1 MATTIARE
9 VQRRINRK
17 ITDAQTFIGGADLGN
32 STSLY
37 KTGSTVVQLPSY
49 VGIGNLDNLLSTRL
63 GGGGTSGLKAG
74 EYVVEYGDVAFFV
87 GELAIDQATDA
98 TTQRGDLN
106 RYANGHTRILL
117 MALVAAAHPALTSIR
132 LRLVTGLPIKTF
144 RDRPALKA
152 DVRQA
157 LEGVYFYTFHDR
169 NGSRSMC
176 LEVEAV
182 GVVMEGLGAA
192 RAFGVVGKPM
202 VVVDIGGDSFD
213 VAYIDAHG
221 EVIDARS
228 GSLMHNGSERIGE
241 LLSTGFH
248 RQFGRDLTASEIE
261 ATLRNYLIGCDTTIY
276 EAGERIIEVATVQRA
291 IDTVT
296 AAGNSFLS
304 QKLGP
309 RPGSDAAE
317 ALVIGGAA
325 RYIKPAL
332 ACPVTI
338 PAAPER
344 TNVEAY
350 AVFAQRAESNNA
362 WPKKA

>member
-1 MATTIARE
+1 MIARE
-9 VQRRINRK
+9 VRQRINRQ
-17 ITDAQTFIGGADLGN
+17 IADAQTFIAGADLGN
-32 STSLY
+32 CTSLY
-37 KTGSTVVQLPSY
+37 KTGNIVVQLPSY
-49 VGIGNLDNLLSTRL
+49 VGIGNLDDLLSTRL
-63 GGGGTSGLKAG
+63 GSGSAGGLKAG
-74 EYVVEYGDVAFFV
+74 EYAVECGGATFFV
-87 GELAIDQATDA
+87 GDLAIVQATGA
-98 TTQRGDLN
+98 TTQRGDSN
-106 RYANGHTRILL
+106 RYANGHTLILL
-117 MALVAAAHPALTSIR
+117 MALVGVAHPALTSVR

-152 DVRQA
+152 DVRHT
-157 LEGVYFYTFHDR
+157 LEGVHFFTFHDA

-192 RAFGVVGKPM
+192 RAFGATGKPM

-213 VAYIDAHG
+213 VAFIDAHG
-221 EVIDARS
+221 EVIDIRS

-241 LLSTGFH
+241 LLSSGFH
-248 RQFGRDLTASEIE
+248 RQFGRDLTPPEVE
-261 ATLRNYLIGCDTTIY
+261 ATLRNYLSGWDTTIY
-276 EAGERIIEVATVQRA
+276 EAGECSIEVSAVQRA

-332 ACPVTI
+332 SCPVTI

-350 AVFAQRAESNNA
+350 VVFAQRAEANNA